1 MELNDE
7 QRKDLME
14 LQELQ
19 QQMQLVALQK
29 QQLLLQ
35 QGELEKAGEEVEK
48 SSGQLYRLAGSILV
62 SKDKEALKADLKD
75 ELERV
80 QMRLTAFAKQEKKVK
95 DRFEELRMRLEKSL
109 PQLRDAGGSQPRTGV
124 A

>member
-14 LQELQ
+14 LQDLQ
-19 QQMQLVALQK
+19 QQMQLVAIQK

-48 SSGQLYRLAGSILV
+48 ASGQLYRLTGSILV

-95 DRFEELRMRLEKSL
+95 DRFEELRARLEKSL
-109 PQLRDAGGSQPRTGV
+109 PRTG
-124 A
+124 AA